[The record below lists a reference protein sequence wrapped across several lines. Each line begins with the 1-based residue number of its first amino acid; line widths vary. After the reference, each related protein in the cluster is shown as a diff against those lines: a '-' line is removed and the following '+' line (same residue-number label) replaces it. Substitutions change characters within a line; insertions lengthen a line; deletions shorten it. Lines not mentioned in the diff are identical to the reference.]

1 MAEAPLSRRLVAE
14 ALGTLLLLATV
25 VGSGIMGERLAA
37 GNAAVA
43 LLANTMAT
51 YAALVVLILGFGPIS
66 GAHFNPAVS
75 AYFALRKEMPWREW
89 AGYSVAQI
97 LGGILGVWLAHAM
110 FAEAIF
116 QAGVK
121 PRNSGGELLGEVVAT
136 FGLILTIILTA
147 RHRPQAVPMAV
158 GSYIAAAY
166 WFTSSTSFA
175 NPAAAIARSLT
186 TTFAG
191 IRPADMPGFI
201 GAELVGMLLAAG
213 FLSWFLAR
221 PSPVRGA

>member
-1 MAEAPLSRRLVAE
+1 MRRLSAE

-25 VGSGIMGERLAA
+25 VGSGIMGERLAG

-51 YAALVVLILGFGPIS
+51 YAALIVLILGFGPVS

-75 AYFALRKEMPWREW
+75 AYMAFRRALPWRDW
-89 AGYSVAQI
+89 PGYVLAQI
-97 LGGILGVWLAHAM
+97 AGGILGVWLAHAM
-110 FAEAIF
+110 FGEAIL

-121 PRNSGGELLGEVVAT
+121 PRASGGEFLGEVVAT
-136 FGLILTIILTA
+136 FGLILTIVLTA
-147 RHRPQAVPMAV
+147 RHRAEAVPLAV

-175 NPAAAIARSLT
+175 NPAATIARSLT
-186 TTFAG
+186 ATFAG
-191 IRPADMPGFI
+191 IRPADMLGFI
-201 GAELVGMLLAAG
+201 GAELIGMLLAAG
-213 FLSWFLAR
+213 FLAWFLAN
-221 PSPVRGA
+221 PSPGRGA